1 MKMEAAAAILL
12 VYKLD
17 KEFPQ
22 ITAYI
27 VYNHR
32 VQEIRGGFLDIEG
45 FVRFV
50 YRYNKYIR

>member
-1 MKMEAAAAILL
+1 M
-12 VYKLD
+12 
-17 KEFPQ
+17 
-22 ITAYI
+22 TYI

-32 VQEIRGGFLDIEG
+32 VQEIRGGFFDIEG

>member
-1 MKMEAAAAILL
+1 M
-12 VYKLD
+12 
-17 KEFPQ
+17 
-22 ITAYI
+22 TYI

-45 FVRFV
+45 FVRFI